1 MENKNHN
8 ESKIKKKIKEYKK
21 RLNNLNLQGFT
32 FSKRIYDDI
41 NQLERKV
48 KQPTRVNQL
57 WKNKTPIFA
66 SIFFFLI
73 LVILVLILPP
83 TDEPPTLSID
93 FTNVYDGMKITESF
107 HIDGTASIESDPL
120 FNIENLNVQFRIDNQ
135 SKENATIISIKNNT
149 KLINWRCPFDIST
162 LNDGI
167 HTFSV
172 ICYDNKNL
180 SNTQN
185 ITLNIE
191 KPRPQ
196 VSISFPEDGDIDL
209 NGLLNISGNA
219 AAEFG
224 EIQKVEI
231 IIDNQTEKNVIFN
244 NSNWHHLWNTINV
257 DNGPHTISVRSFD
270 GEKWSRTDT
279 INFTIFNLEN
289 WILPDFQGDQ
299 LFQFFIR
306 DIEHS
311 MIPGETYIMYGAHR
325 CKDILFPFPI
335 HSFLHF
341 PNKPEWL
348 SISLE
353 NNHFITP
360 RDGKI
365 YYFTFNISI
374 TNDAPQNQH
383 NNNFLGMK
391 ACYGIFK
398 FLAENCKNIL
408 TDDIWIKTGE
418 W

>member
-1 MENKNHN
+1 MEGKNHN
-8 ESKIKKKIKEYKK
+8 ESKTKKKIKECKK
-21 RLNNLNLQGFT
+21 RLNNLKLQGFT

-48 KQPTRVNQL
+48 KQPTTFNQL
-57 WKNKTPIFA
+57 WKKKTPISA

-73 LVILVLILPP
+73 LLILILTLPP
-83 TDEPPTLSID
+83 PDEPPTLSIK
-93 FTNVYDGMKITESF
+93 FTNVYDSMKITESF
-107 HIDGTASIESDPL
+107 HINGTTSVEGSSSY
-120 FNIENLNVQFRIDNQ
+120 NIENLNIQYRIDTQ
-135 SKENATIISIKNNT
+135 SKGDATIISIENNT

-196 VSISFPEDGDIDL
+196 VSISSPEDGDIDL
-209 NGLLNISGNA
+209 NGFLNISGNA
-219 AAEFG
+219 AAEFS

-231 IIDNQTEKNVIFN
+231 IIDNQTEKNVNFN
-244 NSNWHHLWNTINV
+244 NSNWHYLWNTINV

-279 INFTIFNLEN
+279 IKFTIFNLEN
-289 WILPDFQGDQ
+289 WILPDFQGGQ
-299 LFQFFIR
+299 LFQFVIR

-311 MIPGETYIMYGAHR
+311 MVPGETYIVYGAHR
-325 CKDILFPFPI
+325 CKEKHFPPI
-335 HSFLHF
+335 HSYLEF

-353 NNHFITP
+353 NNYLITQ
-360 RDGKI
+360 RDEKI

-374 TNDAPQNQH
+374 TNDAPQNLYG
-383 NNNFLGMK
+383 NDFLGWR
-391 ACYGIFK
+391 ACYGNFK
-398 FLAENCKNIL
+398 YQAENCKNIL

>member
-1 MENKNHN
+1 MDKKNHN
-8 ESKIKKKIKEYKK
+8 QSKIKKKIKEYKK

-41 NQLERKV
+41 EDLERKI
-48 KQPTRVNQL
+48 KQPTTVNQL

-73 LVILVLILPP
+73 LFILVLILPP

-107 HIDGTASIESDPL
+107 HIDGTASIKGDLPY
-120 FNIENLNVQFRIDNQ
+120 NVENLNVQFKIDNQ
-135 SKENATIISIKNNT
+135 SNENATIISRISNT
-149 KLINWRCPFDIST
+149 KSINWRCPFDIST
-162 LNDGI
+162 LEDGI

-196 VSISFPEDGDIDL
+196 VSISFPEDDSIDL
-209 NGLLNISGNA
+209 NGLINISGYA
-219 AAEFG
+219 SAEFSD
-224 EIQKVEI
+224 IKKVKI
-231 IIDNQTEKNVIFN
+231 IIDNQSEKTANFN
-244 NSNWHHLWNTINV
+244 NSIWHYVWDTINV
-257 DNGPHTISVRSFD
+257 DNGPHTISVRSYD
-270 GEKWSRTDT
+270 GEKWSRTVSID
-279 INFTIFNLEN
+279 FTIFNLEN
-289 WILPDFQGDQ
+289 WILPDFQGGQ
-299 LFQFFIR
+299 LFQFVIR

-311 MIPGETYIMYGAHR
+311 MVPGETYIVYGAHR
-325 CKDILFPFPI
+325 CKENHYPPI
-335 HSFLHF
+335 HSYLEF
-341 PNKPEWL
+341 PNKPKWL

-353 NNHFITP
+353 NNYLITQ

-374 TNDAPQNQH
+374 TNDAPQNLYG
-383 NNNFLGMK
+383 NDFLGWR
-391 ACYGIFK
+391 ACYGNFK
-398 FLAENCKNIL
+398 YQAENCKNIL